1 MVIATL
7 GVKRGKIP
15 NFILQGRKYEYLN
28 DYGKLTKPIHLVQ
41 CNKHPLVGISYYCFC
56 ELDMEILLLLFW
68 NKRYLNTFMWMI
80 YKIK

>member
-7 GVKRGKIP
+7 GVRRGKIP
-15 NFILQGRKYEYLN
+15 NLILQGKRYESLN

-41 CNKHPLVGISYYCFC
+41 WKGHSLVGIGYYCFC

-68 NKRYLNTFMWMI
+68 NKRDWNTFMWMI